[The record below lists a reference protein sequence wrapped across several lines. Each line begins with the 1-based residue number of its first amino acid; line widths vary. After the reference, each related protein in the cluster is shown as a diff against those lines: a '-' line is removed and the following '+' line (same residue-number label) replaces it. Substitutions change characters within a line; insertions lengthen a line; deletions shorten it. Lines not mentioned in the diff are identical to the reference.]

1 MRRPSGTWIRPRD
14 TIDLGRA
21 PWMGTPAKMMQP
33 RDGRSRPEIARLRV
47 DLPAPFE
54 PTTATI
60 SPCCTVRS
68 TPCRISAPPYPA
80 WSPLT
85 ARTGSGILRRR
96 AAAEIGLYHARIG
109 CNGLRRTFR
118 NDAALGQHQDL
129 LGEAHDGLHDML
141 GENDCDAAI
150 ADAANDGHHVANLR
164 WIEPCEHLVEQ
175 QQPWRDRK
183 RPRELEPFERRD
195 RQGCGGP
202 LEMRPKPK
210 RVRDLGRG
218 RQRIYPRPVQ

>member
-21 PWMGTPAKMMQP
+21 PWMGTPA
-33 RDGRSRPEIARLRV
+33 
-47 DLPAPFE
+47 
-54 PTTATI
+54 I

-109 CNGLRRTFR
+109 RNGLRRTFR
-118 NDAALGQHQDL
+118 HDSALGQHQDL

-141 GENDCDAAI
+141 
-150 ADAANDGHHVANLR
+150 
-164 WIEPCEHLVEQ
+164 
-175 QQPWRDRK
+175 
-183 RPRELEPFERRD
+183 
-195 RQGCGGP
+195 
-202 LEMRPKPK
+202 
-210 RVRDLGRG
+210 
-218 RQRIYPRPVQ
+218 